1 MRHIRKIVGGLLT
14 AALFL
19 FLLCACAGK
28 ERQENIVILYTNDV
42 HCAADEN
49 IGYAGLA
56 AYKKQMEKKTP
67 YVALVDCGDAIQGGT
82 IGLLSKGEYPVQM
95 MNRVGYDFAVLGN
108 HEFDY
113 GMERLASLLE
123 MAQATY
129 LDCNIRYTGDGENAL
144 AAVEPYKIVSYGDT
158 EVAFIGV
165 CTPENITSSSPS
177 YFCDE
182 SGAFVYDFYG
192 GDGGEAFYRQIQETV
207 DECRGKG
214 ADYVIM
220 LAHLGTDERSAPF
233 RSTDLIGQ
241 TEGVDAVLDGHS
253 HSVIPCQVMKNKK
266 GEEVLL
272 SSTGTEL
279 SHIGQLVITPDGM
292 MTAGL
297 LTYTEKDAEME
308 AYIAEIKAS
317 FAADM
322 QKVVG
327 QSEVSLSISSEKG
340 IRMVRNRETA
350 IGDFCADAYRVVS
363 GADAAIVNGGGIRA
377 DLPVGEITYEDI
389 LAVYPYGNTLCVVE
403 ASGQDILDALEVA
416 NREVQKETDDGE
428 NPVGENGGFLQVSGV
443 RFVVDT
449 SVPTT
454 VQMDEN
460 GMFVSCGENRRV
472 KEVEILQKDGSYAAI
487 DPQGTY
493 TLASQN
499 YLLKQGGDGLNLFT
513 DHEFL
518 SDEGTPDYQVL
529 IDYINGSLN
538 GVIGR
543 EYESV
548 QGRIMVY
555 PISTHEREE

>member
-1 MRHIRKIVGGLLT
+1 MKHIRKIVGGLLT
-14 AALFL
+14 AAVFLFL
-19 FLLCACAGK
+19 FCGCAKK
-28 ERQENIVILYTNDV
+28 EAQENIVILYTNDV

-56 AYKKQMEKKTP
+56 AYKKRMEEKTP
-67 YVALVDCGDAIQGGT
+67 YVTLVDCGDAVQGGV
-82 IGLLSKGEYPVQM
+82 IGLLSKGKYPIEM
-95 MNRVGYDFAVLGN
+95 MNCVGYDFAALGN

-113 GMERLASLLE
+113 GMEQLASLME
-123 MAQATY
+123 EAEAVY
-129 LDCNIRYTGDGENAL
+129 LDCNIRYTGKGENAL
-144 AAVEPYKIVSYGDT
+144 AAVKPYQIVSYGDT

-165 CTPENITSSSPS
+165 CTPENITSSTPA

-182 SGAFVYDFYG
+182 SGVFVYDFYG
-192 GDGGEAFYRQIQETV
+192 KEGEETFYRQIQKTV
-207 DECRGKG
+207 DECRGQG
-214 ADYVIM
+214 ADYVIV
-220 LAHLGTDERSAPF
+220 LAHLGIDEGSEPF
-233 RSTDLIGQ
+233 RSTDLIEH

-253 HSVIPCQVMKNKK
+253 HSVIPCQIMKDKK

-292 MTAGL
+292 VTAGL
-297 LTYTEKDAEME
+297 LTYTEKDAETE

-317 FAADM
+317 FASDM

-327 QSEVSLSISSEKG
+327 KSEVSLSISSEKG

-350 IGDFCADAYRVVS
+350 IGDFCADAYRAVS
-363 GADAAIVNGGGIRA
+363 GADVAIVNGGGIRA
-377 DLPVGEITYEDI
+377 NLPVGEITYEDI

-403 ASGQDILDALEVA
+403 VSGQDILDALEAA
-416 NREVQKETDDGE
+416 NREVQKETDDGG
-428 NPVGENGGFLQVSGV
+428 NPLGENGGFLQVSGV

-472 KEVEILQKDGSYAAI
+472 KEVEILQKDGSYAPL

-499 YLLKQGGDGLNLFT
+499 YLLKQGGDGLNLFA

-518 SDEGTPDYQVL
+518 TDEGTPDYQVL
-529 IDYINGSLN
+529 IDYISGSLN
-538 GVIGR
+538 GVIGK
-543 EYESV
+543 EYEGP
-548 QGRIMVY
+548 QRRIV
-555 PISTHEREE
+555 IE